1 MFGLS
6 YFKGLPTDYIL
17 KYTGGTV
24 GREGPGLSFYYFRYN
39 TQIVAVPTA
48 SSDASFVFNELTS
61 NFQTVTIQGQFT
73 WRITDPKKVAQLLNF
88 TIDPLKRTNVS
99 NDPEKLVARI
109 ANIIQIET
117 RGEIQ
122 KRSLERTLGD
132 AQTIASAVLSRMK
145 EAVELKSIGVE
156 LISVYFLSTRPS
168 SEVAKALEAEYRETL
183 LGKADEAIYAR
194 RAASVDEERK
204 IKEKELASD
213 RAIEEQRKA
222 LIVLQGDNSRQEA
235 ENRAQAL
242 EIDSRGRAK
251 ALEIE
256 GQAKAVGAEMEL
268 AVYRA
273 VDPRMLL
280 ALSMKT
286 LGENAGSIGNLTI
299 TTELLASL
307 LNGRPENS

>member
-6 YFKGLPTDYIL
+6 YFKGLPTEYVV
-17 KYTGGTV
+17 KYTGGNIS
-24 GREGPGLSFYYFRYN
+24 REGAGLSFAYFRYN
-39 TQIVAVPTA
+39 TQVVAVPTA
-48 SSDASFVFNELTS
+48 SSDASFVFNELTR

-73 WRITDPKKVAQLLNF
+73 WRIVDAKKVSQLLNF
-88 TIDPLKRTNVS
+88 TIDPLKRTYVS

-109 ANIIQIET
+109 SNIIQIET

-122 KRSLERTLGD
+122 KRSLEQTLGD

-145 EAVELKSIGVE
+145 EADELKSIGVE
-156 LISVYFLSTRPS
+156 LISVYFLSTRPT

-183 LGKADEAIYAR
+183 LRKADEAIYAR

-222 LIVLQGDNSRQEA
+222 LIVLQGDNARQEA
-235 ENRAQAL
+235 ENRGQAM
-242 EIDSRGRAK
+242 EIDSLAKAK
-251 ALEIE
+251 ALGIE
-256 GQAKAVGAEMEL
+256 GEARAKGAEMEL
-268 AVYRA
+268 AVYRGIE
-273 VDPRMLL
+273 PRMLL

-307 LNGRPENS
+307 LNGKPENS

>member
-6 YFKGLPTDYIL
+6 YFKGLPTEYIL
-17 KYTGGTV
+17 KYSGGNVT
-24 GREGPGLSFYYFRYN
+24 REGAGLSFYYFRYN

-48 SSDASFVFNELTS
+48 SSDATFVFNELTR

-73 WRITDPKKVAQLLNF
+73 WRITDPKKVSQLLNF

-99 NDPEKLVARI
+99 SDPEKLVTRI
-109 ANIIQIET
+109 SNIIQIET
-117 RGEIQ
+117 RSEIQ
-122 KRSLERTLGD
+122 TRSLEQTLGD

-145 EAVELKSIGVE
+145 EAAELKSIGVE
-156 LISVYFLSTRPS
+156 LISVYFLSTRPT
-168 SEVAKALEAEYRETL
+168 SEVGKALEAEYRETL
-183 LGKADEAIYAR
+183 LQKADEAIYAR
-194 RAASVDEERK
+194 RAAAVDEERK

-222 LIVLQGDNSRQEA
+222 LIVLQGENARQEA

-242 EIDSRGRAK
+242 GIEAEAK
-251 ALEIE
+251 A
-256 GQAKAVGAEMEL
+256 KGAEMEL
-268 AVYRA
+268 AVYRSLE
-273 VDPRMLL
+273 PRMLL
-280 ALSMKT
+280 ALSMKS

-307 LNGRPENS
+307 LNTPARNS